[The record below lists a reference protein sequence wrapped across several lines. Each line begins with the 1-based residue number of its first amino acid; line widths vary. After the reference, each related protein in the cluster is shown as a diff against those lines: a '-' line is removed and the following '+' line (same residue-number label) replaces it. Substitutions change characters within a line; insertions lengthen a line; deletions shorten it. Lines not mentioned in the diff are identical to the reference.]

1 MYLALN
7 TKNRYCTITAMQMHR
22 ILMRSKIF
30 INESLVK
37 KKKINIKTN
46 PTVDVVFFAFSSGVS
61 SPMASPEVPLR
72 LRLMIKIL
80 LRLD

>member
-7 TKNRYCTITAMQMHR
+7 TKNRYCTIIAMQMRR

-37 KKKINIKTN
+37 KKNNIKTN

-61 SPMASPEVPLR
+61 SPMAATEVPLR
-72 LRLMIKIL
+72 LRLMVKIL

>member
-1 MYLALN
+1 M
-7 TKNRYCTITAMQMHR
+7 RR

-30 INESLVK
+30 INESLV

-61 SPMASPEVPLR
+61 SPMAAPEVPLR
-72 LRLMIKIL
+72 LRLMVKIL

>member
-7 TKNRYCTITAMQMHR
+7 TKNRYCTLIAMQMRR

-30 INESLVK
+30 INESLV

-61 SPMASPEVPLR
+61 SPMAAPEVPLR
-72 LRLMIKIL
+72 LRLMVKIL

>member
-7 TKNRYCTITAMQMHR
+7 TKNRYCTIIAMQMRR

-30 INESLVK
+30 INESLV

-61 SPMASPEVPLR
+61 SSMASPEVPLR
-72 LRLMIKIL
+72 LRLMVKIL